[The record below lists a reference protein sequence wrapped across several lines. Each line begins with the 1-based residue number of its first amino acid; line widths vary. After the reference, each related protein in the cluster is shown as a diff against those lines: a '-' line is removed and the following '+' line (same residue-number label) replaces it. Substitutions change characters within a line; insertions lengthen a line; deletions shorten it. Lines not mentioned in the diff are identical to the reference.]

1 MYNDRKMVKAKDGQ
15 AMPPGKSGPD
25 KARGNGAIFILAAL
39 DMSWRLAIA
48 VLVPI
53 IGGFE
58 LDQHLGTT
66 PALTII
72 GFLVAM
78 AGLFLI
84 LRRTLATA
92 DERFKPKET
101 RR

>member
-1 MYNDRKMVKAKDGQ
+1 MAEKKPTTKPDEVKDA
-15 AMPPGKSGPD
+15 PERRS
-25 KARGNGAIFILAAL
+25 NGAVFLIAAL

-58 LDQHLGTT
+58 IDKHAGTS

-72 GFLVAM
+72 GFVVAM
-78 AGLFLI
+78 AGMAGI
-84 LRRTLATA
+84 LKWTIRNA
-92 DERFKPKET
+92 DKRFNTGGPSS
-101 RR
+101 

>member
-1 MYNDRKMVKAKDGQ
+1 M
-15 AMPPGKSGPD
+15 KSEAQSKPKVNNGATNP
-25 KARGNGAIFILAAL
+25 KGNGAIFTLAVL
-39 DMSWRLAIA
+39 DMSWRLIIV

-53 IGGFE
+53 IGGFK

-72 GFLVAM
+72 GFLLAM
-78 AGLFLI
+78 VGLFFI
-84 LRRTLATA
+84 MKQTLADA
-92 DERFKPKET
+92 DEKFKTGGK

>member
-1 MYNDRKMVKAKDGQ
+1 MGNDRKSAANSK
-15 AMPPGKSGPD
+15 GKPAPSSS
-25 KARGNGAIFILAAL
+25 KGNSAIFMVALL
-39 DMSWRLAIA
+39 DMSWRLALS

-53 IGGFE
+53 VGGFE

-78 AGLFLI
+78 AGVFLI
-84 LRRTLATA
+84 LKRTVAHA
-92 DERFKPKET
+92 DERFRPNGAHK
-101 RR
+101 

>member
-1 MYNDRKMVKAKDGQ
+1 M
-15 AMPPGKSGPD
+15 
-25 KARGNGAIFILAAL
+25 IAAL

-58 LDQHLGTT
+58 LDQHLGVT
-66 PALTII
+66 PALTIV

-78 AGLFLI
+78 TGLFVI

-92 DERFKPKET
+92 DDRFKPKET